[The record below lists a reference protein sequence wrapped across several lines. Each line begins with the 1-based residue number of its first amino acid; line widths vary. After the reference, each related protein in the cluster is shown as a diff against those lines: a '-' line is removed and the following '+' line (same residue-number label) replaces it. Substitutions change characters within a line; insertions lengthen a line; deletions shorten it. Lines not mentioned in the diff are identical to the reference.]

1 MAYTHKNRTIQEK
14 EYLFEMGLMIKHYRL
29 KRNMTQLELA
39 MAINVNDPVTI
50 VRYEQG
56 MVTMPVYRLQQIAL
70 ALKVSIIKLIPEA

>member
-1 MAYTHKNRTIQEK
+1 MAYTHKKRTIQEK
-14 EYLFEMGLMIKHYRL
+14 EYLFELGLLIKHYRL

-56 MVTMPVYRLQQIAL
+56 RVTMPVYRLQQIAL
-70 ALKVSIIKLIPEA
+70 ALKLSIIQLIPEA

>member
-1 MAYTHKNRTIQEK
+1 MAYTHKKRTIQEK
-14 EYLFEMGLMIKHYRL
+14 EYLFEMGLLIKHYRL

-56 MVTMPVYRLQQIAL
+56 RVTMPVYRLQQIAL
-70 ALKVSIIKLIPEA
+70 ALKLSIIQLIPEA

>member
-1 MAYTHKNRTIQEK
+1 MSYTHKKRTIQEK
-14 EYLFEMGLMIKHYRL
+14 EYLFEMGLLIKHYRL

-56 MVTMPVYRLQQIAL
+56 RVTMPVYRLQQIAL
-70 ALKVSIIKLIPEA
+70 ALKVSIIQLIPEA

>member
-1 MAYTHKNRTIQEK
+1 MAYTHKKRTIQEK
-14 EYLFEMGLMIKHYRL
+14 EYLFEMGLLIKHYRL

-56 MVTMPVYRLQQIAL
+56 RVTMPVYRLQQIAL
-70 ALKVSIIKLIPEA
+70 ALKVSIIQLIPEA

>member
-1 MAYTHKNRTIQEK
+1 MPYTHKKRTIQEK
-14 EYLFEMGLMIKHYRL
+14 EYLFEMGLLIKHYRL

-56 MVTMPVYRLQQIAL
+56 RVTMPVYRLQQIAL
-70 ALKVSIIKLIPEA
+70 ALKVSIIQLIPEA

>member
-1 MAYTHKNRTIQEK
+1 MPYTHKNRTIQEK
-14 EYLFEMGLMIKHYRL
+14 EYLFEMGLLIKYYRL

-56 MVTMPVYRLQQIAL
+56 RVTMPVYRLQQIAL
-70 ALKVSIIKLIPEA
+70 ALKVSIIQLIPEA